1 MLRAV
6 CCFSRCLFLAGAF
19 AFPSVAQT
27 PTPIPT
33 PSPAATPPVKGR
45 STTRSP
51 EANFLKDIAS
61 DQKAIFTSPFHIG
74 RSDWRWLG
82 PFLGGTAALIATDNT
97 TSRWVS
103 KNGSLPGLSR
113 IASFNGGVYVSGG
126 VSAGMYLVGRW
137 KGNDR
142 LRETGLLAGEA
153 LIDSQVVTQVS
164 KLVFQRQRPNQA
176 DSEGEFFSGKGS
188 SFFSGHASSSWS
200 VATVVAC
207 EYHDHPL
214 AVWGAYGLAAVVS
227 VSRYTGRKHFL
238 SDVLVGA
245 GVGYGI
251 GRYVCAK
258 RGTFAED
265 GDDDTTISRHWR
277 VSPYLDARTATR
289 GGSFVWQF

>member
-1 MLRAV
+1 MLRTV
-6 CCFSRCLFLAGAF
+6 SHFSRWLVLACAF
-19 AFPSVAQT
+19 ALSGVAQT
-27 PTPIPT
+27 PTPSPT
-33 PSPAATPPVKGR
+33 PTPTPVVKGG
-45 STTRSP
+45 STTHRP

-61 DQKAIFTSPFHIG
+61 DQKAIWTSPFHIG
-74 RSDWRWLG
+74 SSDWKWLG
-82 PFLGGTAALIATDNT
+82 PFLAGTGGLIATDKT
-97 TSRWVS
+97 TSSWVS
-103 KNGSLPGLSR
+103 KNGSLPGASR

-126 VSAGMYLVGRW
+126 VSAGMYLIGRW

-153 LIDSQVVTQVS
+153 LIDSQIVTQAA
-164 KLVFQRQRPNQA
+164 KLIFQRQRPNQA

-214 AVWGAYGLAAVVS
+214 AVWGAYGLATVVS
-227 VSRYTGRKHFL
+227 ISRYTGRKHFL
-238 SDVLVGA
+238 SDVFVGA

-251 GRYVCAK
+251 GRYVCGK
-258 RGTFAED
+258 RATYSND
-265 GDDDTTISRHWR
+265 GDDDTVSRRWR
-277 VSPYLDARTATR
+277 VLPYLDARTATR